1 MMISKTIYLEG
12 IDFTIFRMIIH
23 RIFLQCCFHFLR
35 QVLTFFGQS
44 CLLVYLLQNLGCL
57 TQRRYG
63 KEIGRNQELKRSSIV
78 RRTETGNNQT
88 DWFHR
93 CSQTVIAHSI
103 QCTFRLTLEFIRTYS
118 VFALLL
124 FECFQYI
131 SDCLNPF
138 FVKYA
143 RISGSLPVMIGQ
155 AQRITQRVYFP
166 FTFVQLRFHVRKVT
180 HPMTVR
186 NSAVIK
192 SIRVRI
198 DIDTFELAE
207 NNTCQHFFQFG
218 IRISQLYVRPYLCTG
233 VAQPHG
239 VNIARIYERIRF
251 AIASFTEM
259 YSGVQRIRETVG
271 KHPCQLRILQK
282 FLYTENLLLYRIGTE
297 QTIGYFR
304 AVIFLNSIRQ
314 TYMHFR
320 HTVEGL

>member
-138 FVKYA
+138 FVEYA
-143 RISGSLPVMIGQ
+143 RISGSLPVMISQ
-155 AQRITQRVYFP
+155 TQRITQGIYFP
-166 FTFVQLRFHVRKVT
+166 FTFVQLRFHVCKVT

-207 NNTCQHFFQFG
+207 NNTCQHFFQF
-218 IRISQLYVRPYLCTG
+218 RVCIS
-233 VAQPHG
+233 
-239 VNIARIYERIRF
+239 
-251 AIASFTEM
+251 
-259 YSGVQRIRETVG
+259 
-271 KHPCQLRILQK
+271 
-282 FLYTENLLLYRIGTE
+282 
-297 QTIGYFR
+297 
-304 AVIFLNSIRQ
+304 
-314 TYMHFR
+314 
-320 HTVEGL
+320 